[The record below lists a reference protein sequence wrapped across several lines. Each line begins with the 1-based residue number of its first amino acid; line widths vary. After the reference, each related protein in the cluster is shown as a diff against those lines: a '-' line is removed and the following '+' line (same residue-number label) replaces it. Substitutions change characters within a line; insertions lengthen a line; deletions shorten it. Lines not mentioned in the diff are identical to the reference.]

1 MRTIL
6 TALLALG
13 TATLTFAPVALA
25 QVRVEVPGVRIG
37 PDHDR
42 DWRQRREESESR
54 RDREGREAER
64 DRRESRRDCVR
75 GWDGDVRC
83 R

>member
-13 TATLTFAPVALA
+13 TATLAFAPVAQA

-42 DWRQRREESESR
+42 DWRQRREDSELR
-54 RDREGREAER
+54 RDREWREADR

-75 GWDGDVRC
+75 SWDGDIHC